1 MPNLEELS
9 NKLNYEILENH
20 TKQNKELSIKIE
32 NDEFWLKKV
41 KGKSIVLIIILIIDL
56 IIIGYLTSFLWEM
69 LNKDIFFKG
78 DHFMHDTFYWKFLII
93 DNLPFIGYLLY
104 FLITF
109 PGLVIK
115 RKQLKKEII
124 MNKRKQEELRV
135 SLNKFY

>member
-1 MPNLEELS
+1 
-9 NKLNYEILENH
+9 
-20 TKQNKELSIKIE
+20 
-32 NDEFWLKKV
+32 
-41 KGKSIVLIIILIIDL
+41 
-56 IIIGYLTSFLWEM
+56 M